1 MGGESSRRLTLSASS
16 SVVSDAVL
24 ATDELVGVDLLL
36 GELVMRVVERL
47 APLNVLGFKVMELTT
62 EVGTFAMS
70 SLSPANSSRVILEA
84 SEDVGESEGGSS

>member
-1 MGGESSRRLTLSASS
+1 MVDVASRSRSLWATT
-16 SVVSDAVL
+16 DDDL
-24 ATDELVGVDLLL
+24 AMDELLGVDLLL
-36 GELVMRVVERL
+36 GELVMRVIDGS
-47 APLNVLGFKVMELTT
+47 APPILLGINVMVLTT